1 MIEFL
6 RLFLTFVVVVN
17 PSGNALR
24 WNALSAGF
32 GRPQRRGWAL
42 AAIATAA
49 TLLVPCVLLG
59 DEILD
64 FFDVSVSSWQSGAG
78 LLLIIG
84 LVPTLLLREP
94 FNPEPLPSSR
104 WKRAIEAGRLALSV
118 ATPAVIVVSAF
129 YGADRG
135 TLRSL
140 GALAGALA
148 ILAAA
153 VLASRRL
160 ETGTTRLPLREGG
173 RVLSVIAVVIGIDLL
188 IDGIERV

>member
-1 MIEFL
+1 M
-6 RLFLTFVVVVN
+6 
-17 PSGNALR
+17 
-24 WNALSAGF
+24 
-32 GRPQRRGWAL
+32 
-42 AAIATAA
+42 
-49 TLLVPCVLLG
+49 VPCVLLG